1 MTETYSSQ
9 NSDTLQA
16 SADVPFDAVPAFFRQ
31 FQMGSKS
38 LSERKNTIGGSDI
51 NIIAGD
57 NPERIHQLYLRK
69 RGEIEGDDLSM
80 VWPVLMGH
88 ITEELNLEWC
98 QQKHGIKIINRQLV
112 IQSKK
117 NPMMRC
123 TLDGSVPNYRGKQAV
138 IDAKFTMGRPVS
150 GEEWR
155 DVIPRLC
162 RHYSPQLHWNAYLFE
177 ERIGKKVPYGL
188 LTIIKAGNEPTFHEI
203 EIDPAYQAELI
214 GLATYFMGCVEMGV
228 LPNDIQPPEAPVPVE
243 DTVPVDMEKSDVH
256 PKWRQWCEI
265 WLQTSGAADT
275 CKKAEAQ
282 LKKMVPKEASV
293 AYGNGVQI
301 KVAKN
306 KSKRIEVQK

>member
-1 MTETYSSQ
+1 
-9 NSDTLQA
+9 
-16 SADVPFDAVPAFFRQ
+16 
-31 FQMGSKS
+31 
-38 LSERKNTIGGSDI
+38 
-51 NIIAGD
+51 
-57 NPERIHQLYLRK
+57 
-69 RGEIEGDDLSM
+69 
-80 VWPVLMGH
+80 
-88 ITEELNLEWC
+88 
-98 QQKHGIKIINRQLV
+98 
-112 IQSKK
+112 
-117 NPMMRC
+117 
-123 TLDGSVPNYRGKQAV
+123 
-138 IDAKFTMGRPVS
+138 MGRPVS

-162 RHYSPQLHWNAYLFE
+162 RHYSPQLHWNAYLLE
-177 ERIGKKVPYGL
+177 ERTGKKVPYGL
-188 LTIIKAGNEPTFHEI
+188 LSIIKAGNEPTFHEI

-293 AYGNGVQI
+293 AFGNGVQI